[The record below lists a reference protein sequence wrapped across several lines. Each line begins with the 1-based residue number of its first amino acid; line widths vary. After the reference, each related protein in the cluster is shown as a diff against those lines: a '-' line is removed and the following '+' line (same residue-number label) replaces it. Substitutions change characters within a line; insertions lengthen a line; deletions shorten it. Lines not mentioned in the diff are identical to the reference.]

1 MLFFRFFLG
10 WMTFKLLKEIL
21 SAIIK
26 KHINISGMSTK
37 IYNAVKFKDSLDL
50 TKVISWLESVKPD
63 IKELVY
69 DFDRQKILDKAL
81 RKLDETVVAS
91 MGWCAPLDAPES
103 AISRAIDEERKDRS
117 QREDEQSITLFWHKN
132 TVYGFFHTSDFL
144 NKWKKSF
151 EKAVF
156 DDYSYWNNTDKPD
169 NVTEGEWDERRDT
182 WKDILG
188 SSWVPDEV
196 GINMLLSYSSSFDR
210 SVIRFMKEYRANEK
224 DVMQSILDKVDKN
237 ARARRLYVMFDQAS
251 WILPLEGKSPISS
264 FLSTM
269 MEIEKDKNK
278 DFNDARQFLVES
290 VFNEIPPVDH
300 LFARPQDM
308 ADHLEQK
315 RQDLYKM
322 DIPKSLRTPPFEKRM
337 LEESIGWKN
346 SPSAPRKKI

>member
-1 MLFFRFFLG
+1 
-10 WMTFKLLKEIL
+10 MTFKLLKEIF
-21 SAIIK
+21 SVIIK
-26 KHINISGMSTK
+26 KHINISDMPTK
-37 IYNAVKFKDSLDL
+37 IYNAVKFKDDLDL
-50 TKVISWLESVKPD
+50 TKVITWPESVKPD
-63 IKELVY
+63 IKELVH

-91 MGWCAPLDAPES
+91 MGWRALPEDLLDEHQSENPVA
-103 AISRAIDEERKDRS
+103 RAIAEEKKDRS
-117 QREDEQSITLFWHKN
+117 GREGEQSITLFWHKN
-132 TVYGFFHTSDFL
+132 TVYGFFHTSAFL

-151 EKAVF
+151 EGVLF
-156 DDYSYWNNTDKPD
+156 DDYSYWSSTDKPD
-169 NVTEGEWDERRDT
+169 SVTESEWDKHRDT

-196 GINMLLSYSSSFDR
+196 GINILLSYSSSFDR

-237 ARARRLYVMFDQAS
+237 AQARRLYVMFDQAS

-278 DFNDARQFLVES
+278 DFNEARAFLVES

-300 LFARPQDM
+300 LFARPQAM